1 MGNQPHLHSRMMPF
15 TPETASDAARKAT
28 EVRQAR
34 WAHERLASEVA
45 YRIVT
50 ELDDVAPA
58 ALDAA
63 LRGLAR
69 GGEALETVP
78 IETPLDAKR
87 VMEAAEIAHR
97 ISRLASGQSTANV
110 AHAALSDEER
120 KERMA
125 QLRAIAE
132 ANQAARDAETADE

>member
-1 MGNQPHLHSRMMPF
+1 MMPF
-15 TPETASDAARKAT
+15 TSDTAADAARKAT

-34 WAHERLASEVA
+34 WARERRASEVA

-69 GGEALETVP
+69 GGAALDEVP

-110 AHAALSDEER
+110 AHAQLSDEER
-120 KERMA
+120 RERMA

-132 ANQAARDAETADE
+132 ANAAARDAAPPDDDPPGVPAHV